1 MSPSTVGSRP
11 VVRATVVVWLDSR
24 EARIA
29 RFVPTGDDSG
39 AVAGERP
46 DRPSVDIDR
55 ITSDVPAHH
64 HGTGHVRI
72 HPPGRHGGGGGVEDR
87 IEGQRIEH
95 LRAFV
100 AQVAALLEPD
110 ADVAILGPG
119 VVRERLA
126 AELRAHARGHGV
138 PRTVSERASAVV
150 TDAQLRALVLE
161 LNGHAPRR
169 RLV

>member
-1 MSPSTVGSRP
+1 MVGNHRP
-11 VVRATVVVWLDSR
+11 AVRTTVVVWLDSR

-29 RFVPTGDDSG
+29 RLEPAGPSG
-39 AVAGERP
+39 AEGTTATAP
-46 DRPSVDIDR
+46 DRPAVGIER
-55 ITSDVPAHH
+55 IASDVPAHH

-87 IEGQRIEH
+87 IEGQRLEH

-100 AQVAALLEPD
+100 AHIASLLEPD
-110 ADVAILGPG
+110 ADVVILGPG

-126 AELRAHARGHGV
+126 TELRATARGRGV
-138 PRTVSERASAVV
+138 ARHVAERASAVV